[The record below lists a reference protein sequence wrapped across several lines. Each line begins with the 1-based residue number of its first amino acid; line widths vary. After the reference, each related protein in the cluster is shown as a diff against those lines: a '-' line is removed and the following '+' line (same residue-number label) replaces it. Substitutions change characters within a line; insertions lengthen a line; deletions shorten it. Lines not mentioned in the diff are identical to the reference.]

1 MERETLIVVECADVA
16 VHYGPTV
23 ALQGLSLQ
31 VEAGQS
37 VAVMGPS
44 GSGKSTLLR
53 VLCGLQQPDR
63 GVVRMM
69 GEQVTPRTA
78 GSLRANHV
86 GFVYQDYRLV
96 PFLTGLDNVLLAAE
110 FSRQP
115 ARGDATSHATAAA
128 DLLAELGVGD
138 CSGRLPAT
146 MSGGEQQRVAIA
158 RALIV
163 RPDVVIADEP
173 TGALDAENSAAVGAL
188 LAEIASSRGV
198 AVVVATHDPEVAKAA
213 GLRMQLRDGRL
224 RDTA

>member
-1 MERETLIVVECADVA
+1 MIVVECADV
-16 VHYGPTV
+16 VVEYGSTV
-23 ALQGLSLQ
+23 ALRGLSLQ

-53 VLCGLQQPDR
+53 VLCGLQQPAR

-78 GSLRANHV
+78 GPLRARHV

-96 PFLTGLDNVLLAAE
+96 PFLTGLDNVLLAVE
-110 FSRQP
+110 FSEP
-115 ARGDATSHATAAA
+115 SGTDPVA
-128 DLLAELGVGD
+128 DPVAGASTLLAELGVAD
-138 CSGRLPAT
+138 CAGRLPAT

-158 RALIV
+158 RALAV
-163 RPDVVIADEP
+163 QPSVMIADEP

-188 LAEIASSRGV
+188 LAEVAATRGV

-213 GLRMQLRDGRL
+213 GLRLRLRDGQL
-224 RDTA
+224 QDMA

>member
-1 MERETLIVVECADVA
+1 MIVVECADVT
-16 VHYGPTV
+16 VQYGPTV
-23 ALQGLSLQ
+23 ALQGLSLH

-53 VLCGLQQPDR
+53 VMCGLQHPDR

-78 GSLRANHV
+78 GSLRASHV

-110 FSRQP
+110 FSRRP
-115 ARGDATSHATAAA
+115 AAGKATSQAAATAAA

-138 CSGRLPAT
+138 CCDRLPAT

-158 RALIV
+158 RALFV
-163 RPDVVIADEP
+163 RPDVVVADEP

-188 LAEIASSRGV
+188 LAEIAGDRGV

-213 GLRMQLRDGRL
+213 GLRLQLRDGRL
-224 RDTA
+224 QDTA